1 MYIAAWF
8 TPFIYYKTMRPK
20 SRQHVQWREKAAV
33 TDKQITNIKPLNI
46 DNPHMLSQI
55 KNRVRRKPV
64 KQSINTGGNRII
76 VNLERQ
82 QGSRY

>member
-1 MYIAAWF
+1 
-8 TPFIYYKTMRPK
+8 
-20 SRQHVQWREKAAV
+20 
-33 TDKQITNIKPLNI
+33 
-46 DNPHMLSQI
+46 MLSQI

-82 QGSRY
+82 QGSQY

>member
-1 MYIAAWF
+1 
-8 TPFIYYKTMRPK
+8 
-20 SRQHVQWREKAAV
+20 
-33 TDKQITNIKPLNI
+33 
-46 DNPHMLSQI
+46 MLSQI

-82 QGSRY
+82 QGSRYQNLLKYLLRQSRKWSPSSFGTAMSLMMNSSSK